1 MRIPVAMSKRLD
13 EVTIVG
19 GGSAGWMIA
28 LFLVTTLNRSGG
40 KPKVKI
46 TVIES
51 PNVPNIGVGE
61 ATVTGMFRMLK
72 QLDIDEA
79 EFMLKSD
86 ATFKCAGRFENW
98 SLDDKGQPKVFY
110 NPFSN
115 GGYVNGVETA
125 YHYHR
130 FGPRAGATTYADN
143 VLPTVAAIEH
153 CRAPRIPGS
162 KNYEAIFPYT
172 YHLNAQSFSVHLR
185 DVAKQR
191 GVIHIQDDMEEVEL
205 NENGYISA
213 LKLKEKDVFRSNSY
227 LIAPASGG

>member
-1 MRIPVAMSKRLD
+1 MSKRLD

-86 ATFKCAGRFENW
+86 ATFKCAG
-98 SLDDKGQPKVFY
+98 
-110 NPFSN
+110 
-115 GGYVNGVETA
+115 
-125 YHYHR
+125 
-130 FGPRAGATTYADN
+130 
-143 VLPTVAAIEH
+143 TV
-153 CRAPRIPGS
+153 
-162 KNYEAIFPYT
+162 
-172 YHLNAQSFSVHLR
+172 
-185 DVAKQR
+185 
-191 GVIHIQDDMEEVEL
+191 
-205 NENGYISA
+205 
-213 LKLKEKDVFRSNSY
+213 
-227 LIAPASGG
+227 